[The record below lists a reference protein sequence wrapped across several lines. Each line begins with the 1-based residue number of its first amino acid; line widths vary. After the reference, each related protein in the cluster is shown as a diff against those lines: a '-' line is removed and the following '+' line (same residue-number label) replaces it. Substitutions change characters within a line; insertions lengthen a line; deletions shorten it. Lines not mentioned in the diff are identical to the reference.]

1 MSNYTEPEFVQ
12 WSVKELATP
21 YYGKVQEDS
30 AKALTL
36 PKYQRNFVWSDKKR
50 KELIDSLRRGFPIG
64 TLIVRRVNTLTPI
77 ERLDGKTINAETFEL
92 LDGLQRS
99 TTLLLNRLNF
109 LELIDED
116 DVSEVFETMNF
127 DVEAL
132 QELLEVAKTEYKT
145 KLNLCERI
153 AEWMR
158 GCNKVE
164 TTTFGS
170 ERQTT
175 FSVKVFDRK
184 KFQTLGLYEH
194 LSSSYGIPF
203 AKLQQTVLENG
214 FDDSLMAFPEEVSSK
229 FEIKNKQ
236 IPVIIWEGT
245 NVGAAS
251 IFERVNQGGVKLNRY
266 QSLAATWYNTKTD
279 LSGSSDVGKLAN
291 AALFTKT
298 AGAVVEKHLRG
309 SESLD
314 LYETLVGISEKLAR
328 DFPYLFKP
336 AEKPKTAS
344 NESSPLEKLGVNYY
358 AFNIAAISLGVKIT
372 DLAQIQ
378 DYLEVSEDGIL
389 EVKQLCDAIYK
400 SASKVNE
407 ALTRLSYANSDNSVG
422 HSEAAM
428 TALVAALCASLLI
441 GKTLGTISLHVL
453 RQHYLLDLIAGLN
466 AKGHATDLAAFERVW
481 IVDGV
486 TLKPNTHYLEPVDQN
501 LLVAS
506 LDEYWAREKQRTISF
521 DQKLRPRI
529 DNVQKTLLRLYL
541 GQQAQYEIAIS
552 SKSHHVDHVIPF
564 QKGLEWLNQEA
575 GSTFYIGALT
585 NLAFLPSRINL
596 SKGKNTLDEWL
607 EKKLDAKEKPV
618 REEVLKNFTKEQI
631 WSLVAANPKESENI
645 GNVLNRKNL
654 EQEFNEMQE
663 NIWMR
668 MKLVLLQD

>member
-64 TLIVRRVNTLTPI
+64 TLIVRRVNSLTSI
-77 ERLDGKTINAETFEL
+77 ERLDGKAINAETFEL

-109 LELIDED
+109 LELIDEN
-116 DVSEVFETMNF
+116 DVNEVFQEMGF
-127 DVEAL
+127 DFSAL
-132 QELLEVAKTEYKT
+132 EELLEESKTESKS
-145 KLNLCERI
+145 KLNLSERI

-158 GCNKVE
+158 DCNKLE

-170 ERQTT
+170 ERLTT
-175 FSVKVFDRK
+175 YSVKVFDRT
-184 KFQTLGLYEH
+184 KFQTLGLYEQ
-194 LSSSYGIPF
+194 LSKSYGIPF
-203 AKLQQTVLENG
+203 VELQKTIRDNG
-214 FDDSLMAFPEEVSSK
+214 FDEALMAFPEEVSSK

-245 NVGAAS
+245 NVGAAN

-279 LSGSSDVGKLAN
+279 LSGNSDIGRLAN
-291 AALFTKT
+291 AALFTKA

-309 SESLD
+309 SEALD
-314 LYETLVGISEKLAR
+314 LYEALVGISEKLAR
-328 DFPYLFKP
+328 DFPYLFRP
-336 AEKPKTAS
+336 AEKSTNS
-344 NESSPLEKLGVNYY
+344 NNESSPLEKQGANYY
-358 AFNIAAISLGVKIT
+358 AFNIAAISLGVKIS

-378 DYLEVSEDGIL
+378 DYLETNSDGNL
-389 EVKQLCDAIYK
+389 EVRKLCDAIYK
-400 SASKVNE
+400 SAAKVNE
-407 ALTRLSYANSDNSVG
+407 ALTRLSYANSDFSVG

-428 TALVAALCASLLI
+428 SALMAALCASMLR
-441 GKTLGTISLHVL
+441 GNSLGGISAPTL

-486 TLKPNTHYLEPVDQN
+486 TLKPNPHYLEPVDQN
-501 LLVAS
+501 LLQLS
-506 LDEYWAREKQRTISF
+506 LEEYWAREKQRTISF

-541 GQQAQYEIAIS
+541 GQKAQYDIAIS

-564 QKGLEWLNQEA
+564 QKGLEWLRQES

-607 EKKLDAKEKPV
+607 EKKLDAKERPV
-618 REEVLKNFTKEQI
+618 RDEVLKNFSKEQI
-631 WSLVAANPKESENI
+631 WSLVAASPKESESI
-645 GNVLNRKNL
+645 GNLLNRKNL

-663 NIWMR
+663 NIWNR
-668 MKLVLLQD
+668 MKVVLLQD